1 MDAGIRNIMEDMDAC
16 TTTPHS
22 PTGDRISR
30 LLEQMRTCVLVH
42 HQLSCLLIHA
52 SALDAGIYG
61 DAASFD
67 ESTEEGNDA
76 LRRSIQSLGG
86 STARLF
92 CMALQDQKDLRSMS
106 HTLQSRVES
115 MVEGLQTELGL
126 TSDADCSGALA
137 AEVADLEVALAQK
150 HAEVQELR
158 HVADDRRQRAEEKRR
173 AIVMQQA
180 ARVRAA
186 ERRLQVLQHAWDNL
200 EAAGLDA
207 SAAKSQAAQAAQ
219 ALLGPRSPSPDGP
232 GGRQTLRRQQHE
244 NQLERR
250 YSPVTRRVHGAA
262 PQAVVQ
268 TTPQPIVGGSRIP
281 ATAPDAVKPQQAFS
295 SLAQLD
301 AQLRA
306 AQTEFW
312 SL

>member
-1 MDAGIRNIMEDMDAC
+1 MDAEIQNAAEDMDAC
-16 TTTPHS
+16 ATTPHS
-22 PTGDRISR
+22 PSGDRIGR

-52 SALDAGIYG
+52 SALDAGVYG
-61 DAASFD
+61 EAGFD

-92 CMALQDQKDLRSMS
+92 CMALRDQKDLRSMS

-115 MVEGLQTELGL
+115 MVEGLQSELGL
-126 TSDADCSGALA
+126 MGDADCTALTAEVTDLEAALA
-137 AEVADLEVALAQK
+137 RKRE
-150 HAEVQELR
+150 EVQELR
-158 HVADDRRQRAEEKRR
+158 RLTDDRRTLAEEKHRT
-173 AIVMQQA
+173 IVMQQA
-180 ARVRAA
+180 ERVKAA
-186 ERRLQVLQHAWDNL
+186 ERRLQVLQHAWDDL
-200 EAAGLDA
+200 DYAGLDA
-207 SAAKSQAAQAAQ
+207 SVARSPAAQAAQ
-219 ALLGPRSPSPDGP
+219 ALLGPLPRSPSPDAPGP
-232 GGRQTLRRQQHE
+232 HTLQRQQHE

-250 YSPVTRRVHGAA
+250 YSPATRRVRGGP

-268 TTPQPIVGGSRIP
+268 TTPQRIVGGSRLP
-281 ATAPDAVKPQQAFS
+281 SPGKPQQAFS